1 MRAGMR
7 SEASS
12 ASITGRR
19 LAQLY
24 AGLIVYGFST
34 ALRLRAGLG
43 LEPWAVFH
51 QGLSLHTGLSFGTA
65 TIVTGIGV
73 LALWVPLREKPG
85 VGTIS
90 NIFVIGL
97 STDASLA
104 VLPNVHGLALRWAL
118 VVVGTVLTGIAG
130 AAYIG
135 AGLGPGPR
143 DGLMTA
149 LRRQKGWPIKRV
161 RTGIELTALAIG
173 WLLGGTVGLATIFY
187 ALTIGPIL
195 HHAMPILAIDKHN

>member
-1 MRAGMR
+1 MQN
-7 SEASS
+7 S
-12 ASITGRR
+12 AAKSYVKWRR
-19 LAQLY
+19 FAQLY
-24 AGLIVYGFST
+24 AGLVVYGFST
-34 ALRLRAGLG
+34 ALRVRAGLG

-51 QGLSLHTGLSFGTA
+51 QGLAFRTGLTIGTA
-65 TIVTGIGV
+65 TIVTGVGV
-73 LALWVPLREKPG
+73 LGLWVPLREKPG
-85 VGTIS
+85 IGTIS

-118 VVVGTVLTGIAG
+118 VVVGTALTGIAG

-149 LRRQKGWPIKRV
+149 LRRHKGWPIKRV

-195 HHAMPILAIDKHN
+195 HHAMPILAIDEHE